1 MKFVPSIPDLKA
13 ARRKMQ
19 ESLGFMP
26 TMGYLHEG
34 PIDKVILD

>member
-1 MKFVPSIPDLKA
+1 MKFVSSSPDLKA

-19 ESLGFMP
+19 GSLGFVP

-34 PIDKVILD
+34 LIDKVILD